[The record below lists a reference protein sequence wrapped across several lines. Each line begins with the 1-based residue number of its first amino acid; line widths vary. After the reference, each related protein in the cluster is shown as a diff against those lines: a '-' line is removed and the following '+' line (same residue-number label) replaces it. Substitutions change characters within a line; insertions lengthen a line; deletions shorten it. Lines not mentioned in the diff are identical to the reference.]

1 MPITLNG
8 NTAMKLSTVLL
19 ASLMTLTSAA
29 AFAEGGAERS
39 KQFYKSF
46 AFEQSQI
53 HSTNE
58 RIAAADGKDT
68 KKVTAEQATTEQQPK
83 G

>member
-1 MPITLNG
+1 
-8 NTAMKLSTVLL
+8 MKLSTVLL

-29 AFAEGGAERS
+29 AFAEGGSERS
-39 KQFYKSF
+39 KEFYKSF
-46 AFEQSQI
+46 AFEQNQL

-58 RIAAADGKDT
+58 RIAAADGKDV
-68 KKVTAEQATTEQQPK
+68 KPVTAEKTTAEQQPK